1 MAKRRAAGKGL
12 FALPYA
18 VICII
23 FVVFP
28 LLLLLVYAFR
38 GEDGSFTFANFA
50 DVFTN
55 STNYMTLLKTIGTS
69 LLATI
74 ICLLIAYPIAY
85 ILASSHFNKY
95 AILALLFV
103 VPMWMNFILRIFA
116 LQSLLNMIGI
126 EKGYMSAIIGLVYD
140 FLPFM
145 LLPIYT
151 ALVNLD
157 KSYAEAAGDLG
168 AGSVVTFLKTT
179 LPLSVP
185 GIMSGV
191 MMVFMPCFSAYA
203 ITDMMGDSNTA
214 VIGGKINYLITHNQ
228 WGVGSALAFVL
239 LLMVIIVMV
248 IGNLLARSRSKT
260 ENSLLTRGGPKI

>member
-1 MAKRRAAGKGL
+1 MRKLRVGKGI

-18 VICII
+18 AICVI
-23 FVVFP
+23 FVIFP
-28 LLLLLVYAFR
+28 LLLLLIYAFR
-38 GEDGSFTFANFA
+38 GDDGSFTFANFA

-55 STNYMTLLKTIGTS
+55 PTNYMALLKTLGTS
-69 LLATI
+69 LLATA
-74 ICLLIAYPIAY
+74 ICLLIAYPLAY
-85 ILASSHFNKY
+85 ILASSPFNKF

-103 VPMWMNFILRIFA
+103 VPMWMNFMLRIFA
-116 LQSLLNMIGI
+116 LQSLLGMLGI
-126 EKGYMSAIIGLVYD
+126 EKGYGSAIVGLVYD

-151 ALVNLD
+151 ALVNL
-157 KSYAEAAGDLG
+157 EAAGDLG
-168 AGSVVTFLKTT
+168 ANGFKTFLKTT

-203 ITDMMGDSNTA
+203 ITDWMGDANTS
-214 VIGGKINYLITHNQ
+214 VIGGKIQDLISHNQ

-239 LLMVIIVMV
+239 LVLVIAVMV
-248 IGNLLARSRSKT
+248 IGNIVTKSRSKA
-260 ENSLLTRGGPKI
+260 ENSALVRGGPAA